1 MSANP
6 KNFKPTKEAKPS
18 KYKNIKVTR
27 SLPNGEIVTFDSKR
41 EAKRFDALYVMAKQG
56 HIKNLTLQPEYE
68 IIPTCKHNG
77 TTLRKIKYI
86 ADFRYEKNGKI
97 IVEDAKGFHTDVY
110 QLKKRLFLIQNPD
123 IDFREI

>member
-1 MSANP
+1 MSINP
-6 KNFKPTKEAKPS
+6 HHIFKKQEKKS
-18 KYKNIKVTR
+18 KYKNVKVTR
-27 SLPNGEIVTFDSKR
+27 SLPNGDVVTFDSKR

>member
-1 MSANP
+1 MSSNP
-6 KNFKPTKEAKPS
+6 HHIFKKQEKKS
-18 KYKNIKVTR
+18 KYKNVKVTR
-27 SLPNGEIVTFDSKR
+27 SLPNGDVVTFDSKR
-41 EAKRFDALYVMAKQG
+41 EAKRFDTLYVMAKQG